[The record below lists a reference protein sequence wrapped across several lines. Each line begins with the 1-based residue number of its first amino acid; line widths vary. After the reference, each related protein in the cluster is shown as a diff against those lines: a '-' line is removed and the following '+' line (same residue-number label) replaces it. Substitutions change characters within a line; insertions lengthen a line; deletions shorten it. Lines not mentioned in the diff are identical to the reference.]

1 MAHEDYTWTYWFNST
16 YNVPSPIIPGFTPSI
31 DVIAGRMPSQG
42 LELTVVYVGDSEIVI
57 PDEDTS
63 LGFKSYLN
71 AGECFE

>member
-1 MAHEDYTWTYWFNST
+1 
-16 YNVPSPIIPGFTPSI
+16 
-31 DVIAGRMPSQG
+31 MPSHG
-42 LELTVVYVGDSEIVI
+42 LELTVVYVGDGEIVI